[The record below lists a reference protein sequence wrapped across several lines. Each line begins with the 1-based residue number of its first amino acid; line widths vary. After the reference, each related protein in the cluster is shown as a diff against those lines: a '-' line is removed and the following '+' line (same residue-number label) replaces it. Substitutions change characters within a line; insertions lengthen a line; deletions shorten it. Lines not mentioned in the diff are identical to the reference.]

1 MRLIANFP
9 LLLLLFIST
18 SCEEFNTEPMVVQ
31 EEYDNWTV
39 LQIPNGEE
47 AHAISGSIDDVLVVT
62 TYTKVYATK
71 DAGETWDEV
80 ADFSGI
86 MPGLLERNDSLFIFG
101 AYGQG
106 ADYDIASSV
115 ARFSL
120 DKGYTW
126 QEDKKNVYSRLSVP
140 IKYVK
145 AENEISYKIKK
156 NTFKLDG
163 SETEYVGTS
172 DIEKTIDDYTAK
184 LEIPFEYILNNL
196 HLDDQN
202 RLYVAASYGTVNEN
216 GTVKPGGRNA
226 PALVFISK
234 SPLP

>member
-1 MRLIANFP
+1 MQLIKNLTILTI
-9 LLLLLFIST
+9 LLVCI
-18 SCEEFNTEPMVVQ
+18 SCEQFDSEPIIIQ

-62 TYTKVYATK
+62 TITKVYATK

-80 ADFSGI
+80 ADFSGP

-101 AYGQG
+101 AFGQG
-106 ADYDIASSV
+106 EEYDVASSV
-115 ARFSL
+115 SRFSV

-126 QEDKKNVYSRLSVP
+126 QEDSKNLYSSWSIP
-140 IKYVK
+140 IRFV
-145 AENEISYKIKK
+145 ENENDISYKIKS
-156 NTFKLDG
+156 NTFNLDG
-163 SETEYVGTS
+163 FETEYVGTS
-172 DIEKTIDDYTAK
+172 DIEKTIDGYTTK

-196 HLDDQN
+196 HLDNQN

-216 GTVKPGGRNA
+216 GTVKSGDRNS

-234 SPLP
+234 NPLP

>member
-1 MRLIANFP
+1 MHLIKNLSILA
-9 LLLLLFIST
+9 LLFVFI
-18 SCEEFNTEPMVVQ
+18 SCERFDTEPIVVQ
-31 EEYDNWTV
+31 EDYDNWTV

-47 AHAISGSIDDVLVVT
+47 AHAISGSIDDILVVT
-62 TYTKVYATK
+62 TITKVYATK

-101 AYGQG
+101 AFGQG
-106 ADYDIASSV
+106 EEYDVASSV
-115 ARFSL
+115 SRFSV

-126 QEDKKNVYSRLSVP
+126 QEDENNIYSRLSVP
-140 IKYVK
+140 IKYVEV
-145 AENEISYKIKK
+145 ENNFSYKIKN

-172 DIEKTIDDYTAK
+172 DIEKTIDDYTTK

-202 RLYVAASYGTVNEN
+202 RLYVAASYGTVNDD
-216 GTVKPGGRNA
+216 GTVKSGGRNT

-234 SPLP
+234 DSMP